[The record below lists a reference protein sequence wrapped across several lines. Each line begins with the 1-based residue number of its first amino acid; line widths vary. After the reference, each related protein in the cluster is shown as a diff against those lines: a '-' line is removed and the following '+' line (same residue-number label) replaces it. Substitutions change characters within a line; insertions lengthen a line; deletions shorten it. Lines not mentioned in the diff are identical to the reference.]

1 MPLIFFKANTSEGS
15 CELLHATKKQPSCLT
30 VKCLHYY
37 PLWKTVLFS
46 TLSLITLRKLVSFG
60 KTSFLVFSIIP
71 SVVVFESV
79 TCFLLQGVCKP
90 LHCSYGETF
99 PLSPLHTKRRVGTLH
114 IGHDPDSSLQVAV
127 NPMAIYLTSCIE
139 KPVHFDLLQTFRKS
153 MPCVAVWRGWRE
165 EENFL
170 FVRGSVIFCGGSTVR
185 WSYWS
190 PSIQSVVHV

>member
-1 MPLIFFKANTSEGS
+1 MLQRNNLPALLWNVSIITHFERQFSFQPFPLSHWES
-15 CELLHATKKQPSCLT
+15 WS
-30 VKCLHYY
+30 
-37 PLWKTVLFS
+37 PLV
-46 TLSLITLRKLVSFG
+46 RP
-60 KTSFLVFSIIP
+60 FLVFSIIP